1 MDNTC
6 CEGKCPWVKTGF
18 CKEVEECPN
27 FVESWWIE
35 GQGGNQKLVRD
46 CVPKR
51 LMMQMAT
58 LQARFEGVQ
67 AATEQVR
74 NETMV
79 MKGHFQALVDASHK
93 HIEEQERLAL
103 SKGVALQIEKSD
115 C

>member
-27 FVESWWIE
+27 FVETWWQE
-35 GQGGNQKLVRD
+35 GKSGDQKLVRD
-46 CVPKR
+46 CAPKR
-51 LMMQMAT
+51 IMMQISY
-58 LQARFEGVQ
+58 LHSRLEGVQ

-74 NETMV
+74 NETTL
-79 MKGHFQALVDASHK
+79 MKGHFAALVDASHK

-103 SKGVALQIEKSD
+103 AKGIALQIEKTD
-115 C
+115 